1 MDKKDTKTMGHLNLP
16 VLKKMNSSTVVKKE
30 DSKSI
35 KPIDI
40 ESLKKKGKID
50 TILKKDS
57 IKTQMKQEAQKRKGL
72 DLVLIGDLTGSM
84 SAYHSVLKRKFKEIC
99 SSMFQIIPNLRIG
112 IIFYLDHG
120 SGDIY
125 VTKTQQITIN
135 IDKLQK
141 FIDTTPDGCG
151 GDADEALEDALHEA
165 LNLNWN
171 EINARSIVLFGDAR
185 AHEPNECDR
194 GHDYFMLTKK
204 LYEQDTP
211 INTVYCN
218 PSIPYES
225 LSSLYPVDIGDFSK
239 RVSRLEH
246 PEFFSW
252 LANVTGGIAI
262 GVEQIDDLT
271 DIIKGMAAKD
281 AGKMEELEEEIAK
294 IALKPIPALQVI
306 KQKHKEIENKKKV
319 LGITYKK

>member
-1 MDKKDTKTMGHLNLP
+1 
-16 VLKKMNSSTVVKKE
+16 
-30 DSKSI
+30 
-35 KPIDI
+35 
-40 ESLKKKGKID
+40 
-50 TILKKDS
+50 
-57 IKTQMKQEAQKRKGL
+57 MKQEAQKRKGL

-141 FIDTTPDGCG
+141 FIDTTTDGNG

-194 GHDYFMLTKK
+194 GYDYFMLAKK

>member
-1 MDKKDTKTMGHLNLP
+1 MGNLNLP

-141 FIDTTPDGCG
+141 FIDTTTDGDG

-185 AHEPNECDR
+185 APRVFLMAC
-194 GHDYFMLTKK
+194 K
-204 LYEQDTP
+204 
-211 INTVYCN
+211 CN
-218 PSIPYES
+218 
-225 LSSLYPVDIGDFSK
+225 GWHCHWG
-239 RVSRLEH
+239 R
-246 PEFFSW
+246 
-252 LANVTGGIAI
+252 ANR
-262 GVEQIDDLT
+262 
-271 DIIKGMAAKD
+271 
-281 AGKMEELEEEIAK
+281 
-294 IALKPIPALQVI
+294 
-306 KQKHKEIENKKKV
+306 
-319 LGITYKK
+319 